1 MCAVGAVRRHLSL
14 QMHTVSH
21 LTQGTESPYLLE
33 TESLSVA
40 LAVLELS
47 LQTRL
52 TLNSLRSCLCLPNAG
67 IKSMC
72 HHSQLNFKELKNKV
86 RNDRQMA

>member
-33 TESLSVA
+33 TESLSVPQ
-40 LAVLELS
+40 VGLELCQVHTEGPTKVQGS
-47 LQTRL
+47 CDGGDILADEADEVGCSISRL
-52 TLNSLRSCLCLPNAG
+52 W
-67 IKSMC
+67 
-72 HHSQLNFKELKNKV
+72 
-86 RNDRQMA
+86 RQMS